1 MELAIFRE
9 YLQLS
14 APHLLDKTG
23 VYVVQPNSLQRSLR
37 NVHKIGKGQLRER
50 FRMYKQM
57 WPDGGKVF
65 AFFTVPT
72 PAAVWSTARDI
83 PSLRE
88 QQLIGVGA
96 GLLRKYRYHGEWIDA
111 NLQTI
116 VRAMQQVHS
125 ASEGQFYICDD
136 VAIHA
141 VNTDRPA
148 SDAPAMVPRKVTPLR
163 SAKVASTRAFFL
175 SLTTQEKIELV
186 KQLPRDERKV
196 LWRSLSSDE
205 KTQNLTH
212 FIVAGVNARPEWLP
226 ASYAAVV

>member
-9 YLQLS
+9 YLRLS

-37 NVHKIGKGQLRER
+37 DVHKIGKGQLQER

-72 PAAVWSTARDI
+72 PTAVWSTGRDI

-96 GLLRKYRYHGEWIDA
+96 GVLRMYRYHGEWVDA
-111 NLQTI
+111 ELRTI
-116 VRAMQQVHS
+116 IRAMQEVHNP
-125 ASEGQFYICDD
+125 SEGQFYICDEA
-136 VAIHA
+136 AIHA
-141 VNTDRPA
+141 VNTNRAA
-148 SDAPAMVPRKVTPLR
+148 SDALTIVPRKGTPLR
-163 SAKVASTRAFFL
+163 GAKVQSTKSFFL
-175 SLTTQEKIELV
+175 SLSSPEKIEFV
-186 KQLPRDERKV
+186 KQLPGHERKM
-196 LWRSLSSDE
+196 LWRNFTSSE
-205 KTQNLTH
+205 QTQNLTH
-212 FIVAGVNARPEWLP
+212 FVVAGVNAQPNWLP
-226 ASYAAVV
+226 ASYATVV